1 MENMP
6 KLKVGVIGTGAL
18 GRHHARLY
26 AQSPNAEMVG
36 IFDVQQDAA
45 QRVGAE
51 FNLKV
56 FDTWQELAGN
66 CDALSVA
73 VPANYHAQTT
83 IPLLEMGKHILVE
96 KPVAAKLEEAEFLSE
111 LDYGKDDGKPEDD
124 VVLRLGIVENPDA
137 ITPDTDLDDLRA
149 AGKAALKKWDSEAI
163 LPKAWYFLAE
173 RAGELEKQWQNFA
186 AMVLEKYHG
195 KTVVAVTSN
204 GIARF
209 SKAILPEGV
218 NLDGSL
224 KLATGAFGIYE
235 YDGRIWK
242 STQWNLRPQVK

>member
-1 MENMP
+1 MSEVTRLIVVRHGNTFNSGDVICR
-6 KLKVGVIGTGAL
+6 VGSATDIPLTETGMKQA
-18 GRHHARLY
+18 Y
-26 AQSPNAEMVG
+26 AAGELIAEMGFEPDIIFHAPLQRTCQSAVG
-36 IFDVQQDAA
+36 IAA
-45 QRVGAE
+45 SFPE
-51 FNLKV
+51 
-56 FDTWQELAGN
+56 
-66 CDALSVA
+66 
-73 VPANYHAQTT
+73 
-83 IPLLEMGKHILVE
+83 
-96 KPVAAKLEEAEFLSE
+96 AKLEEAEFLSE

-149 AGKAALKKWDSEAI
+149 AGKAALKKWDAEAV
-163 LPKAWYFLAE
+163 LPRGWYFLADKVS
-173 RAGELEKQWQNFA
+173 ELENQWQKFA
-186 AMVLEKYHG
+186 GKVLAGYAG

>member
-1 MENMP
+1 MSEVTRLIVVRHGNTFNSGDVICR
-6 KLKVGVIGTGAL
+6 VGSATDIPLTETGMKQA
-18 GRHHARLY
+18 Y
-26 AQSPNAEMVG
+26 AAGELIAEMGFEPDIIFHAPLQRTCQSAVG
-36 IFDVQQDAA
+36 IAA
-45 QRVGAE
+45 SFPE
-51 FNLKV
+51 
-56 FDTWQELAGN
+56 
-66 CDALSVA
+66 
-73 VPANYHAQTT
+73 
-83 IPLLEMGKHILVE
+83 
-96 KPVAAKLEEAEFLSE
+96 AKLEEAEFLSE

-137 ITPDTDLDDLRA
+137 ITPDTSLDDLRA
-149 AGKAALKKWDSEAI
+149 AGKAALKKWDAEAV
-163 LPKAWYFLAE
+163 LPRGWYFLADKVS
-173 RAGELEKQWQNFA
+173 ELENQWQKFA
-186 AMVLEKYHG
+186 GKVLAGYAG